1 MNREQVVS
9 ILRTHFHEVRRQFR
23 VTHLALFGSAARDE
37 MHHNSDVD
45 ILVTFEGVPTFDGY
59 MDLKTYLEQ
68 LIGTRVDLVTESG
81 IKPRMRLVIEKD
93 LVRVA

>member
-1 MNREQVVS
+1 MRREQVVS
-9 ILRTHFHEVRRQFR
+9 VLRTHLHEIRKEFR
-23 VTHLALFGSAARDE
+23 VAQLALFGSAARDE
-37 MHHNSDVD
+37 LQHNSDVD

-68 LIGTRVDLVTESG
+68 LIGTDVDLVTESAV
-81 IKPRMRLVIEKD
+81 KPRMRPVIERD